1 MRDDLKFMRKPR
13 WLDFAIRKIPDVAVS
28 EQISAFD
35 QLKLVDQVV
44 IERTIIVYDT
54 LTLKDAIDVFPP
66 LTDTISLTD
75 QVIAE
80 LHPPRVI
87 VHVEDELWFT
97 DVVKLHVD
105 NAVEDQIVLADNFL
119 IEPRII
125 AVDSLSLSDDA
136 IVTVQSISQQQIT
149 VTDTLTLS
157 DSVVTTLQQ
166 QQIIIP
172 DSYAV
177 YNHNGYPIS
186 ADLSVW
192 WDNDTGTTYNVYY
205 SPPNPSNPRWVY
217 LYFNNAVTLP
227 RSIDIYISGYT
238 PNKTLYI
245 IALYYGELVSST
257 SITPTATGWYSVQL
271 SPSWGDQFDEIII
284 YTDNE
289 ILGYI
294 GIGEFHILSS

>member
-54 LTLKDAIDVFPP
+54 LTLKDTIDVFPP
-66 LTDTISLTD
+66 LTDTITLTD

-87 VHVEDELWFT
+87 AHVEDELWLT
-97 DVVKLHVD
+97 DVVKIHVD
-105 NAVEDQIVLADNFL
+105 KAVEDQIVLADNFL

-157 DSVVTTLQQ
+157 DSVEATLQSSQ
-166 QQIIIP
+166 LIIP

-177 YNHNGYPIS
+177 YDHNWNQIS

-192 WDNDTGTTYNVYY
+192 WDNDTGTTHNVYY
-205 SPPNPSNPRWVY
+205 TPPSPSNPRWVY